1 MTTPGF
7 MDGCLDD
14 VYVDVMMTGPA
25 VTNPAMI
32 IRDHRHLATNDL
44 ELDIYETPCMVEESR
59 NCRKISMIG
68 CLVYQ
73 NCSFIIIALQHAIA
87 QIINMEIF

>member
-1 MTTPGF
+1 MYGR
-7 MDGCLDD
+7 LDD
-14 VYVDVMMTGPA
+14 VYVDVMMTRPA
-25 VTNPAMI
+25 VTNPAITM
-32 IRDHRHLATNDL
+32 RDHRHLATNDL

-59 NCRKISMIG
+59 NCRKISMIS

-87 QIINMEIF
+87 WIINMEIF

>member
-1 MTTPGF
+1 MYGR
-7 MDGCLDD
+7 LDD
-14 VYVDVMMTGPA
+14 VYVNVMMTRPA
-25 VTNPAMI
+25 VTNPAITM
-32 IRDHRHLATNDL
+32 RDLRHLATNDL

-59 NCRKISMIG
+59 NCRKISMIS

-87 QIINMEIF
+87 WIINMEIF